1 MERMSLSDATQPIST
16 LPVSSSEQSSQKLFK
31 IPGWVKTILIGVVFC
46 WLYSENLQRL
56 WLKTNLFTGDRNWS
70 HSMMIP
76 LIGLYYLWLRREEL
90 RQVPVQPLLGDRF
103 SRGRWVSAVLV
114 GLGGLITWQ
123 VAPHLV
129 PPMDSTIQ
137 PGAILSN
144 LGLGIAILA
153 AVVLILDW
161 GLGCLLAGLLL
172 SAYGIWPGQNDFVWD
187 VGMILTL
194 FGVVLT
200 MCGWAVMRIVWFP
213 IAFLLCALPW
223 PPLVYSAIALPL
235 QKIAAVSSVAIMNLL
250 GVEASHGGSK
260 IFIAQYDPV
269 TGRQL
274 ADRALNVAE
283 ACAGL
288 VSLMT
293 FISIAAA
300 IAFLSGRAMW
310 QKLIITASAV
320 PIAILCNII
329 RVAGVGMLDKYG
341 GREWSDGF
349 AHQFAGM
356 VLLLP
361 AFFLIMLVCWIVDQL
376 VIEEAEEQP
385 GSASA
390 TTASKPAGGAA

>member
-1 MERMSLSDATQPIST
+1 MSTSPLSPSET
-16 LPVSSSEQSSQKLFK
+16 SSGRITR
-31 IPGWVKTILIGVVFC
+31 IPGWFKAVLIGVIFC

-76 LIGLYYLWLRREEL
+76 LIGLYYLWLRRDEL
-90 RQVPVQPLLGDRF
+90 RQVSVRPLLGDRF
-103 SRGRWVSAVLV
+103 TRSRVFSAVLV

-123 VAPHLV
+123 VAPWVV
-129 PPMDSTIQ
+129 PAMDSTIQ

-144 LGLGIAILA
+144 AGLGIAIWAFLA
-153 AVVLILDW
+153 LVLDW
-161 GLGCLLAGLLL
+161 GLGSLLAGLLL

-200 MCGWAVMRIVWFP
+200 LCGWAVMKIVWFP

-223 PPLVYSAIALPL
+223 PPLVYSALALPL
-235 QKIAAVSSVAIMNLL
+235 QKIAAVSSVAIMNVL

-376 VIEEAEEQP
+376 VIEEAEDEP
-385 GSASA
+385 VSGSS
-390 TTASKPAGGAA
+390 TPASKPAGGAA

>member
-1 MERMSLSDATQPIST
+1 MSGVVHVTPT
-16 LPVSSSEQSSQKLFK
+16 LPVSPSSGRSGRVLS
-31 IPGWVKTILIGVVFC
+31 IPGWVKALIVGAVFC

-90 RQVPVQPLLGDRF
+90 RQVPVRPLLGDRF
-103 SRGRWVSAVLV
+103 SRERWVSSILV

-123 VAPHLV
+123 VAPHVV
-129 PPMDSTIQ
+129 PAMDSTIQ

-153 AVVLILDW
+153 VLVLVLDW
-161 GLGCLLAGLLL
+161 GLGTLLAGLLL

-200 MCGWAVMRIVWFP
+200 MCGWAVMKIVWFP
-213 IAFLLCALPW
+213 IAFLVCALPW

-235 QKIAAVSSVAIMNLL
+235 QKIAAVSSVAIMNVL

-260 IFIAQYDPV
+260 IFIAQFDPV

-320 PIAILCNII
+320 PIAIVCNII

-376 VIEEAEEQP
+376 VIEEAEHEPDP
-385 GSASA
+385 GTSTPS
-390 TTASKPAGGAA
+390 SKPVGGAT